1 MEKTLL
7 VSTENLRAAF
17 NMIDA
22 NGDGELTKD
31 ELKAVFGGGH
41 VSQRGEQVWDDI
53 MKEVDH
59 NSDGVITIEEFES
72 AMRQIVNKQSSV
84 YNPSLATRASLL
96 TAE

>member
-7 VSTENLRAAF
+7 TSTENLRAAF

-41 VSQRGEQVWDDI
+41 VS
-53 MKEVDH
+53 
-59 NSDGVITIEEFES
+59 
-72 AMRQIVNKQSSV
+72 
-84 YNPSLATRASLL
+84 
-96 TAE
+96 